1 MSAINL
7 IMNSQKPK
15 TSPTKLKVVV
25 LGQSNVGKSGKLKN
39 NIFILNCAWV
49 IFGDFYE
56 LLELKINRYKCLQSD
71 QMLQKKKINLTKYSD
86 AS

>member
-25 LGQSNVGKSGKLKN
+25 LGQSNVGKSGKFMNN
-39 NIFILNCAWV
+39 NIFILDGA
-49 IFGDFYE
+49 
-56 LLELKINRYKCLQSD
+56 
-71 QMLQKKKINLTKYSD
+71 
-86 AS
+86 